1 MRIRTSCPTS
11 FPFAVALL
19 ASTLAAPAAAQV
31 AETWLR
37 ATPIEALGP
46 WPSSRLLA
54 MGDMRL
60 AADDRTYRFNS
71 FDYGAN
77 PAGLLGA
84 RDTSWVEQGSEY
96 SDFNNEYYGQAH
108 SAVLRRSGVRGAIDG
123 SRNWALGAEFVY
135 STLVS
140 SRHDAFT
147 TQDNA
152 RFIRDFD
159 IPFAASSQPI
169 TGDRTFGAG
178 VRYPAL
184 SLTYAR
190 RFRPWLTLGARFGY
204 REESEDRRL
213 LDPYDLDATA
223 VATEYSGGAVARLP
237 GPLQRATFS
246 AFGRYVSNKVTAR
259 SESPLNDDEYA
270 WSRPEVGYGAQI
282 VVRSGIVRAV
292 VDGRHSSYDGEQ
304 VARVNWA
311 PQFFLNPF
319 PGETD
324 PSFVFRRRWSSF
336 LSGFR
341 HNEGSTLWS
350 VDIPGTPAR
359 LGMEYAI
366 YRDYQ
371 WIRPN
376 PLVFQMSLP
385 LDVRRLGYRAGGGV
399 ALDFPD
405 GGGTVA
411 TEVRMARDFRD
422 DLTGALPDI
431 ATSTLSYHFGG
442 EYRVLTRLQ
451 ARGGVV
457 LLRQDPDRRD
467 GLPPN
472 KGVQLTAGLGYFWDA
487 LNAQIDLAGAHEHFR
502 FTPLDPSREIGYG
515 DRLILTL
522 TRLF

>member
-1 MRIRTSCPTS
+1 MRIRPFDPTRLT
-11 FPFAVALL
+11 FTGAILALV
-19 ASTLAAPAAAQV
+19 LAAPATAQV

-37 ATPIEALGP
+37 ATPIEALGY
-46 WPSSRLLA
+46 WPSARLLA

-60 AADDRTYRFNS
+60 AADDRFYRFNS
-71 FDYGAN
+71 FDYGGN

-84 RDTSWVEQGSEY
+84 RDTSWVEQGNEY
-96 SDFNNEYYGQAH
+96 ADFNNEYYEQSH
-108 SAVLRRSGVRGAIDG
+108 SVVLRRSGFRGAIDG
-123 SRNWALGAEFVY
+123 SRDWALGAEFLY
-135 STLVS
+135 STLRS
-140 SRHDAFT
+140 SRHDEFT

-190 RFRPWLTLGARFGY
+190 RFRSWLTVGARFGY

-213 LDPYDLDATA
+213 NDPYDLDASA
-223 VATEYSGGAVARLP
+223 VATEYSGGAVVRLP
-237 GPLQRATFS
+237 GPLRRATFS

-259 SESPLNDDEYA
+259 SESPLNDDEYD
-270 WSRPEVGYGAQI
+270 WGRPEVGYGAQI
-282 VVRSGIVRAV
+282 IVRTGLLRAV
-292 VDGRHSSYDGEQ
+292 IDGRHRSYDGEQ

-311 PQFFLNPF
+311 PQFFMNPF
-319 PGETD
+319 PSETD
-324 PSFVFRRRWSSF
+324 PNFVFRRRWSSF

-341 HNEGSTLWS
+341 HNEGSTLWQ

-359 LGMEYAI
+359 IGMEYAI

-399 ALDFPD
+399 ALDLPD
-405 GGGTVA
+405 GGGAVA
-411 TEVRMARDFRD
+411 AEVRMARDFRD

-431 ATSTLSYHFGG
+431 VTSTLSYHFGG

-457 LLRQDPDRRD
+457 FLRQDPDRRD

-472 KGVQLTAGLGYFWDA
+472 KGIQLSAGAGYFWDA
-487 LNAQIDLAGAHEHFR
+487 LDAQIDLTGAHEHFR
-502 FTPLDPSREIGYG
+502 HTPLDPSREIGYG
-515 DRLILTL
+515 DRVILTL